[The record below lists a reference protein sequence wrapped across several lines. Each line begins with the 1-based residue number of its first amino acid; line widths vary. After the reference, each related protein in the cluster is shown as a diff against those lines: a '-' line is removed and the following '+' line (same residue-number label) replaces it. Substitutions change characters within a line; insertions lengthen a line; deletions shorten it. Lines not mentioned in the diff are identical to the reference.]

1 MYLFVMKLKRVM
13 RLGYEN
19 YKLDLLKAFDFLS
32 SFKYEVVDQRSDG
45 SFFAYGVILTGSK
58 VKTIRIYH
66 EFIEQQLI
74 VTLQIGN
81 EYYTTLEINRK
92 INAIN
97 EGDLNPK
104 GDDYLDA
111 LMMNALIVRKVI
123 EENR

>member
-1 MYLFVMKLKRVM
+1 MKLKRVM

-19 YKLDLLKAFDFLS
+19 YKLDLQKAFDFLS
-32 SFKYEVVDQRSDG
+32 PFKYEVVEQRSDG
-45 SFFAYGVILTGSK
+45 SFFAYGVILTGNK

-92 INAIN
+92 INALN
-97 EGDLNPK
+97 EEDLNPK